1 MMGRGDVGLG
11 DVAGK
16 LLLNGIGSRSAF
28 GNKPKS
34 MADAK
39 DVSINSHCWFVPDNS
54 LHDVGS
60 LTPYSRKLDEFLQRL
75 RHFAAKT
82 LHQHASHADKM
93 IGFAIG
99 VGNAFYIRK
108 NVFRCG

>member
-1 MMGRGDVGLG
+1 MMGRRDVGLG

-16 LLLNGIGSRSAF
+16 LLLNSIRSCGAI

-39 DVSINSHCWFVPDNS
+39 DVSINSHCGFMPNDG
-54 LHDVGS
+54 LHDVGR
-60 LTPYSRKLDEFLQRL
+60 LTPYARKLDEFLQRL
-75 RHFAAKT
+75 RYFAAET
-82 LHQHASHADKM
+82 FHQHASHTHKM
-93 IGFAIG
+93 ISFAIG
-99 VGNAFYIRK
+99 VGNAFYIRE

>member
-1 MMGRGDVGLG
+1 MMGRGDVGFG

-16 LLLNGIGSRSAF
+16 LLLNGIGSCGAI
-28 GNKPKS
+28 GNKPKP

-39 DVSINSHCWFVPDNS
+39 DVSINSHCGLMPDNS
-54 LHDVGS
+54 LHDVGC
-60 LTPYSRKLDEFLQRL
+60 LTPYARKLDEFLQRL
-75 RHFAAKT
+75 RHFAAET
-82 LHQHASHADKM
+82 FHQHASHTHKM
-93 IGFAIG
+93 ISFAIG